1 MASTA
6 PGTGKVSE
14 LDGDTIKDWFA
25 TRGKM
30 ISTVAIGA
38 VGLILVGYFVRENG
52 LRKNENA
59 DRALVTAQSAFY
71 AGNATLAKSDLE
83 KLVTRWPKTPAGAQ
97 AAMLLAQILYGEGKY
112 DDGISRLTAVIG
124 SAPADFAASVED
136 LIAAGYAD
144 SKRYPEAI
152 DHLTKAA
159 EKARFAADKAIYQ
172 ADAARLMTLAGRSA
186 DARKAWEALANDPES
201 PVGAEAKVR
210 LGELDAKAS
219 PK

>member
-6 PGTGKVSE
+6 PGTGKLSE
-14 LDGDTIKDWFA
+14 IDGDSIMDWFA
-25 TRGKM
+25 SRGKM
-30 ISTVAIGA
+30 IAIVAISA
-38 VGLILVGYFVRENG
+38 VGLLAVVYFVRENS

-59 DRALVTAQSAFY
+59 ERALVTAQSAFY
-71 AGNATLAKSDLE
+71 SGNAALAKSDLE

-112 DDGISRLTAVIG
+112 DDGISRLNAVVG
-124 SAPADFAASVED
+124 SAPADFVASVED

-144 SKRYPEAI
+144 SKRYAEAI

-159 EKARFAADKAIYQ
+159 DKARFAADKAIYQ
-172 ADAARLMTLAGRSA
+172 ADAARLMVLAGRTA
-186 DARKAWEALANDPES
+186 DARKAWEALATDPES

-210 LGELDAKAS
+210 IGELDAKAAS
-219 PK
+219 K